1 MSDSIELR
9 GLRCSAVV
17 GVLPEE
23 RGRPQP
29 LVFDLDIERPFTHAA
44 ANDDLAAT
52 TNYAEVLA
60 ITSRVAVDGG
70 FRLLESLAYRVA
82 QEILDF
88 DAAITSVT
96 VAVRKV
102 RPPVTEDVASVGVRC
117 TLCRS

>member
-1 MSDSIELR
+1 MSDWIELR
-9 GLRCSAVV
+9 ELRCSAVV

-29 LVFDLDIERPFTHAA
+29 LVFDFDIERPFALAA
-44 ANDDLAAT
+44 ARDDLSAT

-60 ITSRVAVDGG
+60 IASRVAVEGG
-70 FRLLESLAYRVA
+70 FVLLETLAQRVA
-82 QEILDF
+82 QEILNF
-88 DAAITSVT
+88 DEAITSVT

-102 RPPVTEDVASVGVRC
+102 RPPVSEDVASVGVRC

>member
-1 MSDSIELR
+1 MSDRIELR
-9 GLRCSAVV
+9 ELRCSAVV

-29 LVFDLDIERPFTHAA
+29 LVFDFDIERPFVQAA
-44 ANDDLAAT
+44 AKDDLSAT

-60 ITSRVAVDGG
+60 IASRVAVDGG
-70 FRLLESLAYRVA
+70 FLLLERLAYRVA
-82 QEILDF
+82 EEILDF